1 MSSTLPPLHDTAIP
15 ASVSKDLLA
24 SKEGSSSSAWVKRA
38 FKSLFVLPTIRFLLG
53 ALFGVTA
60 TVTICFFPFPKGK
73 YMSFVCAPL
82 ALMFAY
88 LLDKYTNTSVC
99 MATTAIKVLQGKASL
114 SVAWVVYLG
123 MYFGSSYIINEFHHA
138 IATSPPKDRQYME
151 LVVEKLYFAMNE
163 TVSSRLQ
170 QTAIV
175 TAFFYGFDH
184 ILIRVVLHVM
194 AFVWLLLLPEM
205 NPAVAMG
212 FFGGTKELSGE
223 DRARFWVNFAFLVVS
238 SVVFLKASD
247 LVLRGAKKLCAPKP
261 KLCC

>member
-38 FKSLFVLPTIRFLLG
+38 FKSLF
-53 ALFGVTA
+53 
-60 TVTICFFPFPKGK
+60 
-73 YMSFVCAPL
+73 
-82 ALMFAY
+82 
-88 LLDKYTNTSVC
+88 
-99 MATTAIKVLQGKASL
+99 
-114 SVAWVVYLG
+114 
-123 MYFGSSYIINEFHHA
+123 
-138 IATSPPKDRQYME
+138 
-151 LVVEKLYFAMNE
+151 

-194 AFVWLLLLPEM
+194 AFVWLVLLPEM

-238 SVVFLKASD
+238 SVMFLKASD
-247 LVLRGAKKLCAPKP
+247 LVLRGVKKLCTPKP
-261 KLCC
+261 